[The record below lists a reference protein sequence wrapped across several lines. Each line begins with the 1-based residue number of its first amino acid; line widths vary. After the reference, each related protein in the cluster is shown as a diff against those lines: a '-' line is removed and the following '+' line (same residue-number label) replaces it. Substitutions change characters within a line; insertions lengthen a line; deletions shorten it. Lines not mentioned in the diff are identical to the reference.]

1 VSKSTRQAAFL
12 FLTLAIAMVL
22 IVCPFMAGVAYAGGA
37 RGDDWE
43 ELYGDWFDNFNPERF
58 RDEDGKS
65 LTWFEKTVARG
76 MYSLLKA
83 VVKGLNLEPIE
94 AVVFKRP
101 VGGEYPE
108 PLFRPYGGF
117 PEVGGVYYAS
127 EWENVIK
134 PAHGFFKNVSFSIL
148 LISVLLGGVSIA
160 LKSGN
165 PIERARVKEMFFN
178 WIVTAVM
185 IGAMLTLTV
194 IAFDLNSR
202 LVVAVEGIIRQSL
215 NIQGGSYPT
224 LKLAESLT
232 TGSWFFTFLS
242 FAGFIVLTVFFN
254 VLYLLRKLIISI
266 LLVVGPLVVLAWG
279 RGRQMSLYL
288 WLSELVSNIF
298 MQAAHA
304 IAFAL
309 YLLLVTI

>member
-1 VSKSTRQAAFL
+1 
-12 FLTLAIAMVL
+12 MV
-22 IVCPFMAGVAYAGGA
+22 
-37 RGDDWE
+37 
-43 ELYGDWFDNFNPERF
+43 
-58 RDEDGKS
+58 
-65 LTWFEKTVARG
+65 
-76 MYSLLKA
+76 
-83 VVKGLNLEPIE
+83 
-94 AVVFKRP
+94 
-101 VGGEYPE
+101 
-108 PLFRPYGGF
+108 
-117 PEVGGVYYAS
+117 
-127 EWENVIK
+127 
-134 PAHGFFKNVSFSIL
+134 FKNVSFSIL
-148 LISVLLGGVSIA
+148 LISVLLGVSIA
-160 LKSGN
+160 LKSETLSRGS
-165 PIERARVKEMFFN
+165 RQGDVFN

-254 VLYLLRKLIISI
+254 VLYLLRKFIISI

-288 WLSELVSNIF
+288 WLSELASNIF